1 MEEGERGTVQVH
13 RPAVL
18 QWAADRWAALQ
29 DNEMDKKQIR
39 AEVKAKTF
47 DPVTSTEIWDTLA
60 KMEQFISARTVLLYS
75 SMSTEVNTMDFI
87 GKWAESKTIVLP
99 VVSGNNLLLRKYEP
113 EKMAPGYRGIME
125 PTSDSEEIPPSQVD
139 LAIIPGVAFDR
150 QGNRLGHGKGF
161 YDRLLPE
168 LDCPRIGVAYD
179 GQIYDHLKTDDWDQK
194 MDFVI
199 TPSNVYICKLG

>member
-1 MEEGERGTVQVH
+1 
-13 RPAVL
+13 
-18 QWAADRWAALQ
+18 
-29 DNEMDKKQIR
+29 
-39 AEVKAKTF
+39 
-47 DPVTSTEIWDTLA
+47 
-60 KMEQFISARTVLLYS
+60 
-75 SMSTEVNTMDFI
+75 
-87 GKWAESKTIVLP
+87 
-99 VVSGNNLLLRKYEP
+99 
-113 EKMAPGYRGIME
+113 MAPGYLGIME
-125 PTSDSEEIPPSQVD
+125 PTTDAEEILPSQVD

-179 GQIYDHLKTDDWDQK
+179 GQIYDCLQTDVWDQK